1 MVSVSTGSHVNQNR
15 VDQIVQFAL
24 ARAAHEDEWALRE
37 LGPIHLIK
45 YVYLADLAYARLH
58 NGETFTGI
66 DWVFFHF
73 GPWSAP
79 LFDRLDVAAQLIGAR
94 VRTFETS
101 RADKDG
107 KRYSVSS
114 TDAEQLERQFVREL
128 PSEVVSAI
136 KRDVHRFSSDTTGL
150 LHYVYQTPP
159 MLRAAPNERL
169 DFTWAIQA
177 PKEVTPPPPVLTRR
191 QEKKH
196 EAAVAAGRL
205 AFGERLAAVKA
216 RQRGSMQSRPPR
228 YDEIFEAGVRRLDA
242 EAEVEPLQGEVV
254 FPDDIWK
261 GDWRDPHGGK

>member
-1 MVSVSTGSHVNQNR
+1 MVSVSPGSHVNQNR

-24 ARAAHEDEWALRE
+24 ARAAHEDDWALRE

-45 YVYLADLAYARLH
+45 YVYLADLAYARSH
-58 NGETFTGI
+58 NGQTFTGI

-79 LFDRLDVAAQLIGAR
+79 LFERLDDAAQLIGAR

-114 TDAEQLERQFVREL
+114 ADADQLERQLVREL
-128 PSEVVSAI
+128 PPPVVSAI
-136 KRDVHRFSSDTTGL
+136 KRAVHQFSSDTTGL
-150 LHYVYQTPP
+150 LHYIYQTPP

-169 DFTWAIQA
+169 DFTLAIQQPTEPA
-177 PKEVTPPPPVLTRR
+177 AQSPALTRR

-196 EAAVAAGRL
+196 EAAVAASRL
-205 AFGERLAAVKA
+205 AFKERLTAVKA
-216 RQRGSMQSRPPR
+216 RQRGPMESRPPR
-228 YDEIFEAGVRRLDA
+228 YDEVFEAGVRRLDA
-242 EAEVEPLQGEVV
+242 EAEVEPLRGEVV